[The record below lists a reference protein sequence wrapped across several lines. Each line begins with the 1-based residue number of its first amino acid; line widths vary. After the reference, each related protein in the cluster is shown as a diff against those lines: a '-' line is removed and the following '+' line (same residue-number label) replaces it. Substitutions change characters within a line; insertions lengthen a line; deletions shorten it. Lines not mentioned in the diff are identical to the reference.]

1 MHYLT
6 QQNIALNQLFQ
17 QQQCQLQLRQQ
28 LQHQPNQSFLAPPP
42 PSHLLL
48 TTPPASPMAAT
59 LGYPNRSCVSCKRRK
74 VKCDRLTPSCTAC
87 TKSKHNCQYTS
98 YSPSQPLIYDENKFI
113 NTSVNCNG
121 NVNNNNINSND
132 RFLDN
137 KSRLEQP
144 HQRIHEKFHPYYSNP
159 TKYVEFSEPICS
171 PYALGFNSQK
181 QNDDNLKNSPL
192 SLSPSTTTTT
202 TLDNQ
207 IHSPI
212 GDDDNCCFDS
222 PPQTLHQQPQL
233 LQLPLQINTSMVA
246 PEIHVTPDY
255 GNDCDNNIP
264 SYQSN
269 YYTPNLI
276 ASPVS
281 PSTND
286 GTYEIPS
293 TVMESTVTFNYN
305 LDVSKQLLGESMAP
319 LLQSL
324 TDNSIY
330 PKIPTI
336 GFSSL
341 DELQNW
347 IRDAFINQI
356 RNNDDE
362 ERYEIRHIFTNDLSV
377 QKFEIISNQ
386 PEFNVSSPSS
396 PELANNNINN
406 NNCNEETP
414 SDAFLNKIYSYIRK
428 FKKNLPWLREN
439 FLSILKASQQSSNNN
454 SFSFTFDIDGRLL
467 Y

>member
-159 TKYVEFSEPICS
+159 TK
-171 PYALGFNSQK
+171 
-181 QNDDNLKNSPL
+181 KNSPL

-454 SFSFTFDIDGRLL
+454 SFSFTFDIDGVISDVITN
-467 Y
+467 